1 MDPRIDIHEL
11 DDKVGQLI
19 WETKSF
25 KHYYYYYFFF
35 YYITKMISDLRF
47 RLVKMANIIYITALF
62 VIFAMFSSIF
72 INMLFLPFSENHS
85 LPVQYILLVFEISL
99 VLITIYVVRNIVE
112 TIPSPFDG
120 VAGLV
125 HHRVKEVNGGL
136 VMGLIIF
143 VFTPDIESRIRHF
156 RDTLLAFF

>member
-1 MDPRIDIHEL
+1 
-11 DDKVGQLI
+11 
-19 WETKSF
+19 
-25 KHYYYYYFFF
+25 
-35 YYITKMISDLRF
+35 MISDLRF

-72 INMLFLPFSENHS
+72 INKLFLPFSEDHS
-85 LPVQYILLVFEISL
+85 LPIQYILLVFEISL

-125 HHRVKEVNGGL
+125 HRRVKEVNGGL

-156 RDTLLAFF
+156 RDSLLAFL

>member
-1 MDPRIDIHEL
+1 
-11 DDKVGQLI
+11 
-19 WETKSF
+19 
-25 KHYYYYYFFF
+25 
-35 YYITKMISDLRF
+35 MISDLRF

-72 INMLFLPFSENHS
+72 INKLFLPFSEDHS
-85 LPVQYILLVFEISL
+85 LPIQYILLVFEISL

-125 HHRVKEVNGGL
+125 HRRVKEVNGGL

-156 RDTLLAFF
+156 RDTLLDSL